1 MPMDDPHIERGIS
14 GGRNVAGS
22 APVTL
27 QEVMDGDGKSPKY
40 VPKENMERALSST
53 SIDPVQKFLSLLF
66 PREEALEKR
75 DLDGKRLA
83 AADKVTLPPPSSKT
97 EELQEQKK
105 GEVVSAPQKYAP
117 RSVKVIPVT
126 DAPGSEPKPVPV
138 VANHGGEASTSAGVK
153 KQEQK
158 KPQAPPKLT
167 PIRLVPPS
175 DLARKKEPKKISGNS
190 KAASR
195 EESPVKKL
203 QRPTMDT
210 ETAAK
215 KVQTAYKGYM
225 VRRCQPLKHLR
236 EIARVKSKL
245 EEYRALASNKE
256 AYMDPALRL
265 RLTEGIMSLLLQLDG
280 IQVYRSHSISLHC
293 NSTLLHCNV
302 IPPHSIALL
311 RSKLYICFLSNIIA
325 NIGCSLE

>member
-1 MPMDDPHIERGIS
+1 MPMDDPHSERGIS
-14 GGRNVAGS
+14 GGNVAGS

-27 QEVMDGDGKSPKY
+27 REVMDGDGKSPKY

-66 PREEALEKR
+66 PQEEALEKR
-75 DLDGKRLA
+75 DLDGKGSA
-83 AADKVTLPPPSSKT
+83 AADKVTLPHPSSKT
-97 EELQEQKK
+97 KELQEQKK
-105 GEVVSAPQKYAP
+105 GEAVSAPQKSALK
-117 RSVKVIPVT
+117 SVKVIPVT
-126 DAPGSEPKPVPV
+126 DGPGSEPKPVPV
-138 VANHGGEASTSAGVK
+138 VADHGGEASTSVGVK

-158 KPQAPPKLT
+158 KPQALPKLT

-175 DLARKKEPKKISGNS
+175 DLARKKEPKKISSNS
-190 KAASR
+190 KAGSR

-215 KVQTAYKGYM
+215 KVQSAYKGYM

-256 AYMDPALRL
+256 TYMDPALRL

-280 IQVYRSHSISLHC
+280 IQVYSSHSISLHC
-293 NSTLLHCNV
+293 NSTLL
-302 IPPHSIALL
+302 
-311 RSKLYICFLSNIIA
+311 
-325 NIGCSLE
+325 